1 MIKKPI
7 CICIWVEK
15 VFPFQ
20 VHVWTIR
27 PEKKRKSNKYVEI
40 WRKELRKSM
49 WMYLSINDVFSSG
62 EVPQKVWDRVLLQP
76 CVFSPYSFKVVPVC
90 IVPKLPACRDSLLQK
105 KANLTQVNS
114 VHPPVPLL
122 LSVDNSGADLCNLII
137 HFVSWTGWWSV
148 EIHYDS
154 DVLMYHSEQQLLKK
168 KRRVL
173 DRLKH
178 WWDWRAAGG
187 SSSPSPLVLL
197 GLLAYR
203 LVWNSHLAVVLI
215 SFHS

>member
-1 MIKKPI
+1 
-7 CICIWVEK
+7 
-15 VFPFQ
+15 
-20 VHVWTIR
+20 
-27 PEKKRKSNKYVEI
+27 
-40 WRKELRKSM
+40 
-49 WMYLSINDVFSSG
+49 MYLSINDVFSSG
-62 EVPQKVWDRVLLQP
+62 EVPQKVWGRVLLQP

-90 IVPKLPACRDSLLQK
+90 IVPKLLACRDSLLQK

-137 HFVSWTGWWSV
+137 HFVSWTAWWSV

-168 KRRVL
+168 KRRFL
-173 DRLKH
+173 T
-178 WWDWRAAGG
+178 G
-187 SSSPSPLVLL
+187 SNIGETGEQLVDLSLPLPLVLL
-197 GLLAYR
+197 WLLAYH